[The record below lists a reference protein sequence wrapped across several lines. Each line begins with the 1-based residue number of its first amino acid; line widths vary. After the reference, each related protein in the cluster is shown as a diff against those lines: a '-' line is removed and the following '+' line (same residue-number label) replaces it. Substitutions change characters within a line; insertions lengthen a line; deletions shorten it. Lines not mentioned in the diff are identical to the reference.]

1 MRFKTFLFILVL
13 LAFGAAPLTS
23 AQEQGTGP
31 GLGEQGIKNYL
42 LGPGDQLDIRVFG
55 QPDFNTVAEI
65 DSEGN
70 LSSLPFTEKPIPA
83 RCRNEKE
90 VSKDIIAVY
99 SKYLKN
105 PQVSVRVTGRFSRS
119 PATVFGAVH
128 APTQVQMKR
137 KAHLTELIALSGGF
151 TERANGKIQIVHTE
165 PVMCPEP
172 GEVVPP
178 QPVEGLGT
186 TFQVI
191 TIAALKSGK
200 DEANP
205 LIRPGDIIT
214 VLEAEPV
221 YITGSVISP
230 QGIFLRDQLTLSRA
244 IAMVGGLRKEA
255 RADEVRIYR
264 KKEGAEEEI
273 IKVDYAAIK
282 KRKIPDVKLEP
293 FDVIEVPEAGVFS
306 SRRIGQTLAQ
316 SVLGMV
322 GSTFST
328 ASQVLQYRVI
338 Y

>member
-1 MRFKTFLFILVL
+1 MRFTTFLFILVL
-13 LAFGAAPLTS
+13 LACVAAPLAS
-23 AQEQGTGP
+23 AQESQGA

-70 LSSLPFTEKPIPA
+70 LSSLPFTDKPIPA

-90 VSKDIIAVY
+90 VAKDIVAIY

-137 KAHLTELIALSGGF
+137 RAHLTELIALSGGF

-172 GEVVPP
+172 GEIV
-178 QPVEGLGT
+178 QQETADSLGT

-191 TIAALKSGK
+191 TISALKSGK

-221 YITGSVISP
+221 YITGSVVAP
-230 QGIFLRDQLTLSRA
+230 QGIYLRDQLTLSRA
-244 IAMVGGLRKEA
+244 LAMVGGIRKEA
-255 RADEVRIYR
+255 KAEEIRIYR
-264 KKEGAEEEI
+264 KKEGAEEEL

-282 KRKIPDVKLEP
+282 KKKIPDVKLEP
-293 FDVIEVPEAGVFS
+293 FDVIEVPEASAFS
-306 SRRIGQTLAQ
+306 SRRIGQTLTQ

-322 GSTFST
+322 GSTFNT
-328 ASQVLQYRVI
+328 AGQVLQYRVI

>member
-1 MRFKTFLFILVL
+1 MRFKTLLFILVL
-13 LAFGAAPLTS
+13 LAFVSAPLVR
-23 AQEQGTGP
+23 AQEQGP

-42 LGPGDQLDIRVFG
+42 LGPGAMIDIRVFG
-55 QPDFNTVAEI
+55 QPDFNILAEI
-65 DSEGN
+65 DSDGN

-90 VSKDIIAVY
+90 VAKDIVAVY
-99 SKYLKN
+99 SKYLKS
-105 PQVSVRVTGRFSRS
+105 PQVSVRVTGRNSRS

-137 KAHLTELIALSGGF
+137 RAHLTELIALSGGF

-172 GEVVPP
+172 GEVV
-178 QPVEGLGT
+178 QQEVDGLGT

-230 QGIFLRDQLTLSRA
+230 QGLYLRDELTLSSA
-244 IAMVGGLRKEA
+244 IAMVGGVRKEA
-255 RADEVRIYR
+255 KSNEIRIYR
-264 KKEGAEEEI
+264 KKEGVEKEEI
-273 IKVDYAAIK
+273 LKVDYDAIK
-282 KRKIPDVKLEP
+282 KRKKPDVKLEP
-293 FDVIEVPEAGVFS
+293 FDVIEVPEAGILS
-306 SRRIGQTLAQ
+306 SRRFGQTLAQ
-316 SVLGMV
+316 SVLGM
-322 GSTFST
+322 FSSSLSS
-328 ASQVLQYRVI
+328 AQSVLQYRII